1 MTKKGK
7 IIGFC
12 EEKLRKVL
20 TRSGIECAQPENCL
34 QKSYLK
40 VSYEE
45 ISYIDKKIKDQN
57 LFSQHISFT
66 SLRKVACELGLRVR
80 GHIFNDKIQIL
91 AYADDVDFIA
101 RSEAS
106 LQGAYIALESAAK
119 KMSWIINIRKPKYMT
134 FSNDRRLP
142 QFQDGDIALKKNE
155 QLGILQQIKGYAS
168 SGLSLSEQT
177 PLDRTLAKIRQ
188 HRIPSKVLNYIP
200 VEKRNVRRSKNRWI
214 DQIERSPEF
223 WE

>member
-7 IIGFC
+7 IIGF
-12 EEKLRKVL
+12 L
-20 TRSGIECAQPENCL
+20 ECAQPENCL

-66 SLRKVACELGLRVR
+66 SLR
-80 GHIFNDKIQIL
+80 
-91 AYADDVDFIA
+91 
-101 RSEAS
+101 
-106 LQGAYIALESAAK
+106 
-119 KMSWIINIRKPKYMT
+119 
-134 FSNDRRLP
+134 
-142 QFQDGDIALKKNE
+142 
-155 QLGILQQIKGYAS
+155 LGILQQIKGYAS

-188 HRIPSKVLNYIP
+188 HRIPSKVLNYTP
-200 VEKRNVRRSKNRWI
+200 VGKEMCEDLRLAGSIK
-214 DQIERSPEF
+214 
-223 WE
+223 